1 MLWCTN
7 AHKLGIE
14 CIPNDVQSDG
24 CAERWATPC
33 NKSIK
38 CLNIIRNDTSGRE
51 RPSSSMSTYRAPTDD
66 SQIEYILTQTR
77 LNGCKDENGQR
88 CRVENMRK
96 KQIIRAVYYTAFA
109 SISKK
114 WFTLAESL
122 CAHYAELTIANCN
135 AHSKHTRTLAHM
147 LSTHKNHWP
156 EFGSRCSIFSCARSQ
171 SSLTMRNGRLDT
183 ISHDMQQAKN

>member
-1 MLWCTN
+1 MINKYRPNTDVPYHARGWKKSTGASDTLTKNVRIFVLTSLNIPFVREIDERMHRKLHKRPNTQSVWHRHSQILMLWCTN

-38 CLNIIRNDTSGRE
+38 CLNIIWNDTSGRE

-66 SQIEYILTQTR
+66 
-77 LNGCKDENGQR
+77 ENGQR

-96 KQIIRAVYYTAFA
+96 KNRSFELYIILRLHRFQ
-109 SISKK
+109 
-114 WFTLAESL
+114 
-122 CAHYAELTIANCN
+122 
-135 AHSKHTRTLAHM
+135 
-147 LSTHKNHWP
+147 KN
-156 EFGSRCSIFSCARSQ
+156 G
-171 SSLTMRNGRLDT
+171 LL
-183 ISHDMQQAKN
+183 